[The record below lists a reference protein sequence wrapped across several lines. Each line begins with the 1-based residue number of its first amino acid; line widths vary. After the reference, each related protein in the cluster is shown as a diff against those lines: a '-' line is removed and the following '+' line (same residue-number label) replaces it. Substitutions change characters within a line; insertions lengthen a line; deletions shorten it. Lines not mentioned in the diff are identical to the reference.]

1 MEPWQRFGRQR
12 LAQSRW
18 NCEPAAIAAV
28 DRQIHEAL
36 VGLRGDDGSIMQPG
50 PQSGC

>member
-18 NCEPAAIAAV
+18 NCEPAAIDAV
-28 DRQIHEAL
+28 KGIFA
-36 VGLRGDDGSIMQPG
+36 G
-50 PQSGC
+50 PW

>member
-28 DRQIHEAL
+28 
-36 VGLRGDDGSIMQPG
+36 GLPAGTFLPSMVTEPDS
-50 PQSGC
+50 